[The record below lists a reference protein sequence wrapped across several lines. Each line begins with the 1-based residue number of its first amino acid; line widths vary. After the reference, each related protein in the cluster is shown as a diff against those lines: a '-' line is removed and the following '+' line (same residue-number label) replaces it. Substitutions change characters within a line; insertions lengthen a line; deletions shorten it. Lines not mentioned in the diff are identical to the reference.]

1 VLSTQAF
8 TVNAIGMRST
18 WVIAFIA
25 KKKLRIQQHNRYQT
39 RKVGLKGCNRE
50 DKTFC
55 AKFAIS
61 AENNRT
67 CRDVMI
73 PVLVRLAP
81 LGEYD
86 KKSSAASPA
95 DEKRLDP
102 TCPNPV

>member
-1 VLSTQAF
+1 
-8 TVNAIGMRST
+8 MRST

-25 KKKLRIQQHNRYQT
+25 KKKLRIQHNRYQT
-39 RKVGLKGCNRE
+39 HKVGLKGCNRE
-50 DKTFC
+50 AKTFC

-73 PVLVRLAP
+73 PVLVRLAS

-86 KKSSAASPA
+86 KKVVPRVRLMK
-95 DEKRLDP
+95 KRLDP
-102 TCPNPV
+102 TCPTPV